1 MNALTFRST
10 SFDII
15 DRNGQPWLRLFQVG
29 SALGYADPSMVVRV
43 YSRHAEEF
51 TDDMTAVVKLPSEGG
66 EQETRIFSPR
76 GCYALGMFAR
86 TRNAAEFRR
95 WVLDVLEGKAA
106 VPPAPTSEP
115 APAPK
120 ALPARILVRKIG
132 DLSFFCKSGRPRTH
146 LHNQPG
152 TAGTWWDY
160 PQHLKDLPW
169 ADGLKVGRGFFAE
182 VAELAE
188 HDEHAAYLVLESVLG
203 IAWEIPAGNPQK
215 NSCIEYGFAQA
226 MAVAMMTGLRAMRSG
241 SSAYAWGV

>member
-1 MNALTFRST
+1 MNALTFRNT

-95 WVLDVLEGKAA
+95 WVLDVLDGKSA
-106 VPPAPTSEP
+106 VPPAPTFEEP
-115 APAPK
+115 PAQK
-120 ALPARILVRKIG
+120 ALPDRIPVRKIG
-132 DLSFFCKSGRPRTH
+132 DLSFFSKREACNS
-146 LHNQPG
+146 L
-152 TAGTWWDY
+152 WWSY
-160 PQHLKDLPW
+160 PAHLKELPW
-169 ADGLKVGRGFFAE
+169 SEGCKVGRDFFAE

-188 HDEHAAYLVLESVLG
+188 HDEQAAYIVLESVLG
-203 IAWEIPAGNPQK
+203 IAWELPTGNPK
-215 NSCIEYGFAQA
+215 RNSCIEYGFAQA
-226 MAVAMMTGLRAMRSG
+226 MAVAMMTGLRAMRG
-241 SSAYAWGV
+241 GATAYAWGV